1 MKIYGWGK
9 YPTIDAKVLLPQAH
23 IECANF
29 LKSNEIVLPRG
40 MGRSYGDS
48 ANSLTVIE
56 STYLDHFIEFDVTTG
71 VLTCEAGA
79 SIREI
84 LQLIVPKGWFVPVTP
99 GSSFV
104 TIGGAI
110 ASDVHGKNHHLSG
123 TFSEHLLSF
132 DLMLG
137 SGEIVSVTK
146 DVYPDLFRATC
157 GGMGLTG
164 MILSASIQ
172 LKPIQS
178 SQIIQSTIKT
188 NCLEEVC
195 EQFEA
200 NHASTYSVAWI
211 DCLAKGKQL
220 GRSLLMLG
228 EHSQEGTLGLGKL
241 KSQNLP
247 IDMPQSLLN
256 HYSIKA
262 FNSLYYHRVFSKTK
276 TEKISFE
283 SYFYP
288 LDAIGNW
295 NRLYGK
301 AGFVQYQFVLPKAV
315 GVKGLRQILEV
326 IVKSGKG
333 SFLAVLKAFGGANE
347 NYLSFPIEGYTLALD
362 FKMSEETVQLIKQLD
377 SMVVEMGGRIYL
389 TKDALMTETSFKKTY
404 PQWEHF
410 EEVRAKYGAIGK
422 FASSQSRR
430 LGLQ

>member
-1 MKIYGWGK
+1 MKIYGWGR
-9 YPTIDAKVLLPQAH
+9 YPAIDAKVLLPQTH
-23 IECANF
+23 IDCANF

-48 ANSLTVIE
+48 ANSPTVIE
-56 STYLDHFIEFDVTTG
+56 STYLDHFIEFDETTG
-71 VLTCEAGA
+71 VLTCEAGV

-137 SGEIVSVTK
+137 SGEMVSVTK
-146 DVYPDLFRATC
+146 DNYPDLFRATC

-164 MILSASIQ
+164 IILSASFQ

-228 EHSQEGTLGLGKL
+228 EHVQYGTLELGKK

-262 FNSLYYHRVFSKTK
+262 FNALYYHRIFSKTK
-276 TEKISFE
+276 TDFVSFE
-283 SYFYP
+283 PYFYP

-333 SFLAVLKAFGGANE
+333 SFLAVLKAFGTANE

-362 FKMSEETVQLIKQLD
+362 FKMSEETVQLIKLLD

-389 TKDALMTETSFKKTY
+389 TKDALMTEASFKRTY
-404 PQWEHF
+404 PQWEQF
-410 EEVRAKYGAIGK
+410 EEVRAKFGAIGK
-422 FASSQSRR
+422 FASSQSKR
-430 LGLQ
+430 LGLL

>member
-1 MKIYGWGK
+1 MKIYGWGR
-9 YPTIDAKVLLPQAH
+9 YPTIDAQVLLPQTQSVCVDLL
-23 IECANF
+23 EGNQ
-29 LKSNEIVLPRG
+29 IVLPRG

-48 ANSLTVIE
+48 ANSSTVIQ
-56 STYLDHFIEFDVTTG
+56 SDYLDHFIEFNELTG
-71 VLTCEAGA
+71 VLTCEAGV

-104 TIGGAI
+104 SIGGAI

-137 SGEIVSVTK
+137 AGEIVSVTK
-146 DVYPDLFRATC
+146 DSHPDLFRATC

-164 MILSASIQ
+164 MILTASIQ
-172 LKPIQS
+172 LKSIKS
-178 SQIIQSTIKT
+178 SQLRQTTIKAS
-188 NCLEEVC
+188 CLEAVC

-211 DCLAKGKQL
+211 DCLASGKQL

-228 EHSQEGTLGLGKL
+228 EHILDGTLELERE
-241 KSQNLP
+241 KSLNMP
-247 IDMPQSLLN
+247 IDMPSSILN

-262 FNSLYYHRVFSKTK
+262 FNSLYYHRIFSKTK
-276 TEKISFE
+276 TELVSFE

-288 LDAIGNW
+288 LDAISHW

-301 AGFVQYQFVLPKAV
+301 AGFVQYQFVLPKTV
-315 GVKGLRQILEV
+315 GVKAMKKILEV
-326 IVKSGKG
+326 IVSSGKG
-333 SFLAVLKAFGGANE
+333 SFLAVLKAFGTANQ
-347 NYLSFPIEGYTLALD
+347 NFLSFPIEGYTLALD
-362 FKMSEETVQLIKQLD
+362 FKMSEETVKLIKLLD
-377 SMVVEMGGRIYL
+377 SMVVEAGGRIYL
-389 TKDALMTETSFKKTY
+389 TKDALMTEISFKKTY
-404 PQWEHF
+404 PQWERF

-422 FASSQSRR
+422 FASSQSKR

>member
-9 YPTIDAKVLLPQAH
+9 YPAIDATVLLPQTH
-23 IECANF
+23 VDCANH
-29 LKSNEIVLPRG
+29 LKSKEIVLPRG

-48 ANSLTVIE
+48 ANSSTVIQ
-56 STYLDHFIEFDVTTG
+56 STYLDHFIEFDETTG
-71 VLTCEAGA
+71 ILACEAGV

-137 SGEIVSVTK
+137 SGEVISVTK
-146 DVYPDLFRATC
+146 DNYPDLFRATC

-164 MILSASIQ
+164 IILSASFQ

-228 EHSQEGTLGLGKL
+228 KHSQDGNLELGKK

-247 IDMPQSLLN
+247 IDMPQFLLN

-276 TEKISFE
+276 TEIISFE
-283 SYFYP
+283 PYFYP

-326 IVKSGKG
+326 IVESGRG
-333 SFLAVLKAFGGANE
+333 SFLAVLKAFGRANE

-362 FKMSEETVQLIKQLD
+362 FKISEGTVQLIKQLD

-389 TKDALMTETSFKKTY
+389 TKDALMTEASFKRTY
-404 PQWEHF
+404 PQWEQF

-422 FASSQSRR
+422 FASSQSNR

>member
-9 YPTIDAKVLLPQAH
+9 YPAIDAKILLPQTH
-23 IECANF
+23 NDCANF
-29 LKSNEIVLPRG
+29 LKSNQIVLPRG

-48 ANSLTVIE
+48 ANSSTVIE
-56 STYLDHFIEFDVTTG
+56 STYLDHFIEFDKTTG
-71 VLTCEAGA
+71 VLTCEAGV

-84 LQLIVPKGWFVPVTP
+84 LQLITPKGWFVPVTP

-104 TIGGAI
+104 TMGGAI

-137 SGEIVSVTK
+137 SGEIISVTK
-146 DVYPDLFRATC
+146 DNYPDLFRATC

-178 SQIIQSTIKT
+178 SRIIQSTIKT

-211 DCLAKGKQL
+211 DCLASGKRL

-228 EHSQEGTLGLGKL
+228 EHSQDGTLKL
-241 KSQNLP
+241 EKKKSLNMP
-247 IDMPQSLLN
+247 IDMPSSILN
-256 HYSIKA
+256 HYSIKT
-262 FNSLYYHRVFSKTK
+262 FNSLYYHRIFSQTK
-276 TEKISFE
+276 TELVSFE
-283 SYFYP
+283 PYFYP
-288 LDAIGNW
+288 LDAIDNW
-295 NRLYGK
+295 NRLYGE

-333 SFLAVLKAFGGANE
+333 SFLAVLKVFGRANE
-347 NYLSFPIEGYTLALD
+347 NYLSFPIMGYTLALD
-362 FKMSEETVQLIKQLD
+362 FKMSEGTVQLIKQLD

-389 TKDALMTETSFKKTY
+389 TKDALMSETSFKKTY
-404 PQWEHF
+404 PHWERF
-410 EEVRAKYGAIGK
+410 EEVRAKFGAIGK
-422 FASSQSRR
+422 FASSQSMR